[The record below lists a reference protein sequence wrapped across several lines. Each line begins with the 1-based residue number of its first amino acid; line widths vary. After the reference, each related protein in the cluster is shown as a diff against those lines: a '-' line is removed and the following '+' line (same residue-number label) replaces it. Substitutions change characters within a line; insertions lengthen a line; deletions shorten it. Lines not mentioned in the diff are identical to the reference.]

1 MTGRKRTENQLSENE
16 VDEIVEAAARDE
28 TAWEEPVVVRRH
40 SSSLRV
46 PGDLMARAAF
56 LARLHRERS
65 VDEWLSRV
73 IRERVEIEEG
83 AFSAARS
90 AMSGSK

>member
-1 MTGRKRTENQLSENE
+1 MTGRTRTKRQLSENE
-16 VDEIVEAAARDE
+16 VDEIVESTAGDE
-28 TAWEEPVVVRRH
+28 TAWEDPVVVCRH
-40 SSSLRV
+40 ASSLRV

-65 VDEWLSRV
+65 VDEWLSKV

-83 AFSAARS
+83 AFSAARN